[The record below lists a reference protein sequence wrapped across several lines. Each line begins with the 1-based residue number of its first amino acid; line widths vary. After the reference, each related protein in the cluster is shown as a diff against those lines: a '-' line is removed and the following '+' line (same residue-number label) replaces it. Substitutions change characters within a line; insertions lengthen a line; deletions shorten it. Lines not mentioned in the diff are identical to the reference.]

1 MRVLITGGA
10 GFIGSHLARHFQGKA
25 EVVVLDNFRTG
36 HVRNLDG
43 IDCNLIEGSILD
55 RVRVAEA
62 MRGVEQVFHLAALVS
77 VPESVSNPAE
87 TEQLN
92 VQGTLNILEAATR
105 NGVKKVVLAS
115 SAAIYGN
122 NPIVPK
128 LETMTPEPQSPYAFT
143 KLSGEHL
150 LEAFHQSHGLSTT
163 SLRFFNVFG
172 PRQNP
177 QSAYAAAVPI
187 FITQALR
194 GEPLIIFGDGQ
205 QTRDF
210 IYVQDIAQAL
220 AYVAHREAVTGTYN
234 VGYGQGLSVFNLA
247 TKIIALTKSKSTI
260 EYRPGRAGDVKA
272 SVASTEKLQSAGW
285 KAAVSFDQALSE
297 TIKYF
302 DDVTS

>member
-10 GFIGSHLARHFQGKA
+10 GFIGSHLAQHFQGKA

-36 HVRNLDG
+36 NRRNLDG
-43 IDCNLIEGSILD
+43 LDCNLIEGSILD
-55 RVRVAEA
+55 RGRVAEA
-62 MRGVEQVFHLAALVS
+62 MKGVDQVFHLAALVS

-87 TEQLN
+87 TELLN
-92 VQGTLNILEAATR
+92 VQGTSNILEAAVR
-105 NGVKKVVLAS
+105 GGVKKVVLAS

-128 LETMTPEPQSPYAFT
+128 LETMTPEPQSPYAST
-143 KLSGEHL
+143 KLLGEQL
-150 LEAFHQSHGLSTT
+150 LETFHQRHGLSTT

-187 FITQALR
+187 FITQALQ
-194 GEPLIIFGDGQ
+194 GKPLVIFGDGK

-220 AYVAHREAVTGTYN
+220 AYVADREAVTGTYN
-234 VGYGQGLSVFNLA
+234 VGHGQGLSVLSLA
-247 TKIIALTKSKSTI
+247 EKIITLTKSKSTI

-272 SVASTEKLQSAGW
+272 SIASTEKLQSAGW
-285 KAAVSFDQALSE
+285 QAGVSFDQALSE
-297 TIKYF
+297 TIRYF
-302 DDVTS
+302 KGVTS